1 MAVLNQKSVL
11 DMIKEFRRN
20 WHALCNSERTTLCG
34 ADSMLLALQLSM
46 AENNKQHSGEFT
58 VSLSDVLLTW
68 KYLLHEKLN
77 LPIENVKVIDHYE
90 DIRRTY
96 DDFLKNSNMLDLIDV
111 YQRCR
116 ILTSNCENNN
126 TMSPGSA
133 LWSLSENGGVL
144 LPGLDLSAPR
154 EDSPVSAL
162 LAQQERKGEPHP
174 ARSWPRNSGLPG
186 IPDTARR
193 KRPDLKKLKAA
204 MERSELRDF
213 LSGKQYAVGD
223 ETDLYVP
230 VSPMSKHNQ
239 DNEKVQ
245 LVARKIFFSYLNLL
259 VNSKNDL
266 ALAHILNIPDRGLG
280 REAFTD
286 LKHAAREK
294 QMSIFLV
301 ATSFI
306 RTIELGGK
314 GYAPSPSDPLRTHVK
329 GLSNFINFIDKLD
342 EILGEISNPSIAGG
356 RILSVIKM
364 QLIKGHNSRDPFY
377 KAVEEV
383 AQDLDLRI
391 KNIINSQQGGVAV
404 STTDISPARPKS
416 YAINRGTA
424 YCGRDTVKTLLILLD
439 EEAAS
444 APTENKAELLY
455 DDENTIHHNGTSIL
469 TLFRSPTQVNN
480 SLMKP
485 LRERVHKSIQ
495 EKKVKM
501 KQTLIRSQFACTYK
515 DDCMI
520 SKDSW
525 KNVNSASKPLHVLH
539 MENDLSEGI
548 NSPVGRSTIG
558 TSFGNVHLDRSEN
571 EKLSRKSS
579 SQTGNKTSKRKQV
592 DLDGENILS
601 DNGNDPP
608 QHKNVKIPKTSNSS
622 HNKLE
627 CKLARVA
634 RGSKCTAKGK
644 LSIGQTKLTQYFRL

>member
-20 WHALCNSERTTLCG
+20 WRTFCNSERTTVCG

-46 AENNKQHSGEFT
+46 AENNKQYSGEFT

-77 LPIENVKVIDHYE
+77 LPVENMKVIDHYE
-90 DIRRTY
+90 NIRKIY
-96 DDFLKNSNMLDLIDV
+96 DDFLKNSNMLDMIDV
-111 YQRCR
+111 YKKCNV
-116 ILTSNCENNN
+116 LTSNYENYANI
-126 TMSPGSA
+126 SPS
-133 LWSLSENGGVL
+133 
-144 LPGLDLSAPR
+144 
-154 EDSPVSAL
+154 
-162 LAQQERKGEPHP
+162 Q
-174 ARSWPRNSGLPG
+174 
-186 IPDTARR
+186 
-193 KRPDLKKLKAA
+193 
-204 MERSELRDF
+204 LRDF
-213 LSGKQYAVGD
+213 LSGRQYAVD
-223 ETDLYVP
+223 NETDFSEP
-230 VSPMSKHNQ
+230 MSPISKHNR

-245 LVARKIFFSYLNLL
+245 LLAKKIIYSYLNLL

-314 GYAPSPSDPLRTHVK
+314 GYAPSPSDPLRTHIK

-342 EILGEISNPSIAGG
+342 EILGEIPNPSIAGG
-356 RILSVIKM
+356 QILSVIKM
-364 QLIKGHNSRDPFY
+364 QLIKGQNSRDPFY
-377 KAVEEV
+377 KAIEEV

-391 KNIINSQQGGVAV
+391 KSIINSQQGDLAL

-416 YAINRGTA
+416 HAINHGTA
-424 YCGRDTVKTLLILLD
+424 YCGRDTVKTLLVLLD

-444 APTENKAELLY
+444 APTKNKAELLY

-480 SLMKP
+480 SSMKP
-485 LRERVHKSIQ
+485 LRERIHMSVQ
-495 EKKVKM
+495 EKTIKM

-520 SKDSW
+520 SKDKWNS
-525 KNVNSASKPLHVLH
+525 VNSASKPLCVLH
-539 MENDLSEGI
+539 MENDLSGGV
-548 NSPVGRSTIG
+548 NSSVGRPTIG
-558 TSFGNVHLDRSEN
+558 TSSGNVHLDRSKN
-571 EKLSRKSS
+571 EKVARKSIS
-579 SQTGNKTSKRKQV
+579 LTGNKGSKRKQA
-592 DLDGENILS
+592 I
-601 DNGNDPP
+601 
-608 QHKNVKIPKTSNSS
+608 K
-622 HNKLE
+622 
-627 CKLARVA
+627 
-634 RGSKCTAKGK
+634 
-644 LSIGQTKLTQYFRL
+644 